1 MGYGGLLP
9 EIDRRGEV
17 MGLNASA
24 LPARRGER
32 LFVELAAGHEAVRQA
47 QALRYQVFG
56 EELGA
61 RLKNGP
67 AGLDADDFDEH
78 CHHLLVRETKTGEV
92 IGCTRLLNGR
102 VARRIGGFYSEGEFD
117 LGRIPQLPGNLL
129 EVGRTCI
136 SAHCRHGAA
145 IAVLWSGIAGYIQL
159 HGIDYL
165 FGCASMPLGDGDL
178 QAAAIMNRLR
188 RQALSP
194 TDLRVTPR
202 QPLLCDTPTG
212 VLDAPLPALLRAYV
226 RLGAKVCGEACRDP
240 DFEVG
245 DALMLLDLT
254 DLNPAYARHFLERV
268 GEH

>member
-1 MGYGGLLP
+1 MG
-9 EIDRRGEV
+9 V
-17 MGLNASA
+17 NASV
-24 LPARRGER
+24 LPARRAER
-32 LFVELAAGHEAVRQA
+32 LFVELAAGREAVREA
-47 QALRYQVFG
+47 QALRYRVFG

-61 RLKNGP
+61 RLKHAP
-67 AGLDADDFDEH
+67 AGLDADEFDDH
-78 CHHLLVRETKTGEV
+78 CHHLLVRETKTGAV
-92 IGCTRLLNGR
+92 VGCTRLLNGR
-102 VARRIGGFYSEGEFD
+102 DARRTGGFYSEGEFD
-117 LGRIPQLPGNLL
+117 LGRIPALPGNLL

-194 TDLRVTPR
+194 PDLRVTPR
-202 QPLLCDTPTG
+202 QPLRCVDAPAG
-212 VLDAPLPALLRAYV
+212 VLDAPLPALLKAYV

-240 DFEVG
+240 DFEVA
-245 DALMLLDLT
+245 DALMLLDLN

-268 GEH
+268 REH